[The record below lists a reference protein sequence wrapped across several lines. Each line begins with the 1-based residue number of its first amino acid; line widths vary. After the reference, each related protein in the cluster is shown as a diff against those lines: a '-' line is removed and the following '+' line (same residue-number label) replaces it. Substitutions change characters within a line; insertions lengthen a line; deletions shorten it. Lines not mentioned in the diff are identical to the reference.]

1 MKQDIHEM
9 NKLFFAVIV
18 FLSVNLC
25 SCVQDKII
33 ELPLTMENGYG
44 PFCPTTLWGIFSNPF
59 SEREEDDP
67 WLKTYPKISK
77 FPEGLAN
84 IEYDYLETNLYQSAY
99 QNYLLGNI
107 TKEWYDELQKSWIW
121 VPDTL
126 NYSKN
131 PVRTKIAYAWG
142 TDSEGVLQVA
152 VDTNN
157 NLDLSD
163 DTLFSPLNSQFFFEH
178 SNKDSLL
185 QAYFLNASIETFV
198 YNKIVPVSIS
208 LFVMYNSQF
217 QRLMLNFFQ
226 YATTQYKGEP
236 IAVFTGKY
244 MDYKDIGLVLIN
256 NLKNGEKVKK
266 EDIYKENNYIEI
278 KDEIYKI
285 LGVNTKK
292 FSLVLEKVDLP
303 KVQQS
308 LPQEKLFQAE
318 EFTTKE
324 IISLESL
331 KGKYVLLKFWGVWC
345 MPCIDELPHISDLYS
360 KTDRTRF
367 EIIGIAVRSAPD
379 RLKKAIELYDITW
392 PQISSDEIAKA
403 YEVERYPTT
412 FLIDP
417 EGNIIAKDLRG
428 KELEEKI
435 LSLIE

>member
-1 MKQDIHEM
+1 M
-9 NKLFFAVIV
+9 NKIFFAVIA

-33 ELPLTMENGYG
+33 EIPLTMEKGYG
-44 PFCPTTLWGIFSNPF
+44 PFSPMWWMFTNPF
-59 SEREEDDP
+59 SERTADDP
-67 WLKTYPKISK
+67 WLNTFPKISK
-77 FPEGLAN
+77 FPEGLTD
-84 IEYDYLETNLYQSAY
+84 IEYDYVETNLYQSVY
-99 QNYLLGNI
+99 QDYLLGNI

-121 VPDTL
+121 IPDTL

-131 PVRTKIAYAWG
+131 PVRTKIAYAYG
-142 TDSEGVLQVA
+142 TDSEGVLQVT

-163 DTLFSPLNSQFFFEH
+163 DKLFPLLDSRFFFEH

-185 QAYFLNASIETFV
+185 QAYTFDASIETFV
-198 YNKIVPVSIS
+198 YNKIVPINIP

-217 QRLMLNFFQ
+217 KMIMLNFCQ

-236 IAVFTGKY
+236 IAVFTGKSI
-244 MDYKDIGLVLIN
+244 DYKGIGLVLIN
-256 NLKNGEKVKK
+256 NLKNGEKVKE
-266 EDIYKENNYIEI
+266 EDIYKENDYIEI

-285 LGVNTKK
+285 LGMNTKK

-308 LPQEKLFQAE
+308 SPQEKLFQAE

-324 IISLESL
+324 IISLESF
-331 KGKYVLLKFWGVWC
+331 KGKYVLLEFWGVWC
-345 MPCIDELPHISDLYS
+345 MPCIEELPHLKDLYS
-360 KTDRTRF
+360 KTDRSKF

-392 PQISSDEIAKA
+392 PQISSDEISKA

-417 EGNIIAKDLRG
+417 EGNIIAKDLRR
-428 KELEEKI
+428 KDLEEKV